1 MKNKPETP
9 EVAAGSAAAF
19 FERSLARAR
28 QLDAGSTLAPE
39 MRLTFEDPADLL
51 KLLTVQRLRVLRAV
65 RHKPAPLSELA
76 RTLKR
81 DRAAVRR
88 DVSVLVSFGLVKAH
102 EEPNPGHGRRKV
114 IEPLASKFEL
124 VATI

>member
-1 MKNKPETP
+1 MCSSDLS
-9 EVAAGSAAAF
+9 AGAF
-19 FERSLARAR
+19 FERSLARAG
-28 QLDAGSTLAPE
+28 QLDAGGALAPE

-51 KLLTVQRLRVLRAV
+51 KLLTVQRLRVLRAI
-65 RHKPAPLSELA
+65 RRKPAPLSELA

-88 DVSVLVSFGLVKAH
+88 DVGVLASFGLVKAH